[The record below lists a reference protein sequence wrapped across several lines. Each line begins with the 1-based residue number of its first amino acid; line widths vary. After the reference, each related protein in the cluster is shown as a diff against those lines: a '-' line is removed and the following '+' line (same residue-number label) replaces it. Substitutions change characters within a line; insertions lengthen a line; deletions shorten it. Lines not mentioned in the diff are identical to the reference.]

1 VKDMN
6 DEYSDKEWEG
16 VKMLVKQVVVV
27 EEVVEKRVVVMYKEE
42 EKVVSL

>member
-27 EEVVEKRVVVMYKEE
+27 EVVEKRVVVMYKEE